1 MLLKMFALDATAL
14 LHPMCC
20 SACKTMSGRKQSQ
33 EIELIC
39 RGQVACD
46 ISLIMTTV
54 IIPIFNEEVI
64 YKHFN
69 GAKQIVNI
77 SSNFRRTQRM
87 LFPIHLIVNDFIV
100 VGESFSTNISLYP
113 PPTPWHRLDE
123 QPVDGFYSCWSPPP
137 QLGPMRRAVAAASR
151 ATHRGPRLPAPET
164 CRPLPIRPRPCRH
177 AVLMIVL
184 VVVAE
189 TAAVEIV
196 VETTCSTRFTFRILA
211 FTMPARR
218 VRLGR
223 PRAMPRPS

>member
-1 MLLKMFALDATAL
+1 ML
-14 LHPMCC
+14 PPYCIMCG
-20 SACKTMSGRKQSQ
+20 KHSQ

-87 LFPIHLIVNDFIV
+87 LPPIHLIGNDWIV

-113 PPTPWHRLDE
+113 PPAPWPCLDE
-123 QPVDGFYSCWSPPP
+123 QPVDGFYSCWPPP
-137 QLGPMRRAVAAASR
+137 PHLGPMRRAVAAASM
-151 ATHRGPRLPAPET
+151 THRGPRLPAPET
-164 CRPLPIRPRPCRH
+164 CRPLPILPRPCRH
-177 AVLMIVL
+177 AVSTIVL
-184 VVVAE
+184 VVAAE
-189 TAAVEIV
+189 TAV
-196 VETTCSTRFTFRILA
+196 VETTRSTRFTFPILA
-211 FTMPARR
+211 FTIPARR

-223 PRAMPRPS
+223 PRAMPRPSWMRWRVGFKPT